1 MEPSYNLA
9 VNLPL
14 RGPVLPRLRAAL
26 ASTPVDADTL
36 AYPDPAGASWIRKS
50 IAGWLERMGGHG
62 PVDPA
67 RIALTI
73 GARHALGIALAR
85 AAVGRRPSVLVEEHT
100 YHGVRR
106 MAQHMGMRCVDV
118 AMDACGLR
126 PDMLAQAAIRSR
138 ATALYVQPT
147 LQNPTTATMPLER
160 RAEIAAVAERFG
172 LTIVEGD
179 VYASLHRPVRE
190 GLPPLARIAPQLTL
204 HCGGIGKI
212 LGPGLRVGWLLHP
225 DATSQ
230 AVTTATIQ
238 LEQDGLP
245 ALPSSIVAR
254 WMDDGTAEAL
264 LDELTGTMR
273 NRGEMARRIVGDDL
287 VIADASLHAW
297 LPSADAAAL
306 EARLGARGVHV
317 AASNHFAGTGQP
329 ARGIR
334 LALGAEEDSRR
345 LEEALRIVAA
355 ER

>member
-14 RGPVLPRLRAAL
+14 RGSVLPRLRAAL

-36 AYPDPAGASWIRKS
+36 AYPDPAGALWIRTS

-73 GARHALGIALAR
+73 GARHALGIALA
-85 AAVGRRPSVLVEEHT
+85 AATSSRNPSVLVEEHT

-106 MAQHMGMRCVDV
+106 MAHHAGMRCVDV
-118 AMDACGLR
+118 AMDRHGIR
-126 PDMLAQAAIRSR
+126 PDALVQAATRSR

-160 RAEIAAVAERFG
+160 RGEIAAVAERFG
-172 LTIVEGD
+172 LTIIEGD
-179 VYASLHRPVRE
+179 VYASLHRPVRD
-190 GLPPLARIAPQLTL
+190 GLPPLARIAPHRTL

-225 DATSQ
+225 DAAAQ
-230 AVTTATIQ
+230 AVTAARIQ

-245 ALPSSIVAR
+245 ALPPSIVAR

-264 LDELTGTMR
+264 LDELADALR
-273 NRGEMARRIVGDDL
+273 ERGEMARRILGEDL
-287 VIADASLHAW
+287 VTADASLHAW
-297 LPSADAAAL
+297 LPSADPSAM
-306 EARLGARGVHV
+306 EARLLTRGVHV
-317 AASNHFAGTGQP
+317 AASRHFVGTRKP
-329 ARGIR
+329 AHGIR
-334 LALGAEEDSRR
+334 LALGAEENPVR
-345 LEEALRIVAA
+345 LEQALRIVAE